1 MLLKLRKWICQLF
14 KKLPVFSALTS
25 YESSCH
31 KQALPKFFWLWTLSS
46 LPLFFA
52 ISFSKNKMEEG
63 ALNISDLIENIK
75 PLLSAS
81 EIYVYIA
88 SFLAPLFYLFYER
101 FKEAETA
108 TGTTFWT
115 RDKFLFRH
123 IFPGYW
129 LIFLVS
135 IVCILLMI
143 FAFVVKKVDASWA
156 NHSNIYIWAEYLT
169 PYCYVFSLLCWYL
182 TILDGFKEK
191 NSADYVN
198 EQRNI
203 ENNFVNDFSKRI
215 SGDGE

>member
-1 MLLKLRKWICQLF
+1 MLLERCRWICSILN
-14 KKLPVFSALTS
+14 KVPVVSALKNYNS
-25 YESSCH
+25 ACH
-31 KQALPKFFWLWTLSS
+31 KQALPKFFWLWALSS

-52 ISFSKNKMEEG
+52 ILFSKNTTG
-63 ALNISDLIENIK
+63 DGSAYFSGLIENIK

-108 TGTTFWT
+108 SGATFWT

-129 LIFLVS
+129 LIFLTS
-135 IVCILLMI
+135 IFCVLLMI

-156 NHSNIYIWAEYLT
+156 NDSNIYVWAQLLT
-169 PYCYVFSLLCWYL
+169 PYCYVFSLICWYL
-182 TILDGFKEK
+182 TILDGFKDK

-198 EQRNI
+198 AQRNI
-203 ENNFVNDFSKRI
+203 ENDFVNDFSKRI
-215 SGDGE
+215 SGGGA